1 MRAYKCLHTHQ
12 FSESNYSLVPIRD
25 EDKYDILNWR
35 NAQIKILRQQAPLTK
50 EQQDI
55 YFKTTV
61 AQLFEETN
69 PGQLLFSFLE
79 KGELIGY
86 GGLVHIDWKNKS
98 AEISFL
104 TETSRND
111 SKEIFIGDWVNY
123 LSLIKKVAKK
133 LNFNSI
139 FTYAYDVRPNLYTSL
154 EKAGFT
160 ETKRIKGGIEID
172 GELKDVVI
180 HTFYLNPLKMRMA
193 TAADVDLYFNW
204 ANDKVVRENSFNS
217 SEINYEQ
224 HVKWFTNKLSSKDCF
239 FYLFLN
245 EQNVPVG
252 QVRIDKTNEEVV
264 IGISI
269 DEKQRGKGFGVQML
283 NKATTEYL
291 NQFPEAK
298 IIAYVKEENIASLKL
313 FTSANFIKIEDV
325 KVGEYKSQ
333 KFQKIKNG

>member
-1 MRAYKCLHTHQ
+1 MRAYKCLHTNQ
-12 FSESNYSLVPIRD
+12 FSEGNYSLVPIRD

-35 NAQIKILRQQAPLTK
+35 NTQIKILRQQAPLTK

-61 AQLFEETN
+61 AQLFEETT
-69 PGQLLFSFLE
+69 PDQLLFSFLE
-79 KGELIGY
+79 KGKLIGY

-111 SKEIFIGDWVNY
+111 SKELFIGDWCNY
-123 LSLIKKVAKK
+123 LSLIKKVAKE
-133 LNFNSI
+133 LNFNSM
-139 FTYAYDVRPNLYTSL
+139 FTYAYDIRPTLYTAL

-160 ETKRIKGGIEID
+160 ETKRTKNGIEID
-172 GELKDVVI
+172 GILKDIVI
-180 HTFYLNPLKMRMA
+180 HSFYLSPLKMRMA
-193 TAADVDLYFNW
+193 TAADVGLYFNW
-204 ANDKVVRENSFNS
+204 ANDKVVRENSFTS
-217 SEINYEQ
+217 SEITYEQ
-224 HVKWFTNKLSSKDCF
+224 HVNWFTNKLNSEDCF

-245 EQNVPVG
+245 EQNIPIG
-252 QVRIDKTNEEVV
+252 QVRIDKTKDEIV

-283 NKATTEYL
+283 NKATAEYL
-291 NQFPEAK
+291 NQFPGAK
-298 IIAYVKEENIASLKL
+298 IIAYIKEDNVASLKL

-325 KVGEYKSQ
+325 KVGEYKSH
-333 KFQKIKNG
+333 KFQKTKNG